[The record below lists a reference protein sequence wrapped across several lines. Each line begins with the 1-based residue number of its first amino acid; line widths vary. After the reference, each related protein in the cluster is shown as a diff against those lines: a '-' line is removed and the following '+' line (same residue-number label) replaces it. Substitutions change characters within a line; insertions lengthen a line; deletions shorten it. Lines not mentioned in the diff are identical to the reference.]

1 MTPVAAL
8 TALWLGVLASVSPCP
23 LAANLAA
30 FSFIQK
36 DGPSSR
42 GVLISGGLYSAG
54 RMLAFAILGSIVIS
68 GLLAI
73 PEASI
78 IMQRYMNRIVGPILI
93 IVGVFVLDLLE
104 VGKKW
109 GVVERLASG
118 RIFRGFSGSFFLG
131 VLFALAMCPVSAAL
145 FFGGL
150 IPLAADSG
158 SKVLFPA
165 LFGLGSALPVA
176 GLSLVF
182 SYGAMTVSRS
192 IGTVYTIQKIVQISS
207 GVIIV
212 LTGIYFSITS
222 TFGLI

>member
-1 MTPVAAL
+1 MTAFAAL

-23 LAANLAA
+23 LAANMAA

-36 DGPSSR
+36 DGTSPKR
-42 GVLISGGLYSAG
+42 VLISGGLYSAG
-54 RMLAFAILGSIVIS
+54 RMLAFAFLGSLVIS

-78 IMQRYMNRIVGPILI
+78 IMQNYMNRIIGPILI

-104 VGKKW
+104 IGKNSS
-109 GVVERLASG
+109 VAQRLASKG
-118 RIFRGFSGSFFLG
+118 IFHGLSGPFFLG
-131 VLFALAMCPVSAAL
+131 ILFAMAMCPVSAAL

-158 SKVLFPA
+158 SKVLFPS

-176 GLSLVF
+176 ALSFIF
-182 SYGAMTVSRS
+182 SLGAMTASRS
-192 IGTVYTIQKIVQISS
+192 IGSVYAIQKIIQVSS
-207 GVIIV
+207 GVILV
-212 LTGIYFSITS
+212 LSGVYFSLTS
-222 TFGLI
+222 TFGLF

>member
-1 MTPVAAL
+1 
-8 TALWLGVLASVSPCP
+8 
-23 LAANLAA
+23 
-30 FSFIQK
+30 
-36 DGPSSR
+36 
-42 GVLISGGLYSAG
+42 
-54 RMLAFAILGSIVIS
+54 
-68 GLLAI
+68 
-73 PEASI
+73 
-78 IMQRYMNRIVGPILI
+78 
-93 IVGVFVLDLLE
+93 LDLLE

-109 GVVERLASG
+109 GGAERLASR
-118 RIFRGFSGSFFLG
+118 RIFRGLSGSFFLG

-150 IPLAADSG
+150 VPLAADSG

-176 GLSLVF
+176 VLSLVF

-192 IGTVYTIQKIVQISS
+192 IGTVYAIQKIIQISS

-212 LTGIYFSITS
+212 LTGIYFSLTS